1 MYKHPAID
9 YLRYL
14 PTLFC
19 PGCGI
24 GIIMHAR
31 IEAVKELGIPR
42 EKLVNVS
49 GIGCS
54 GRIPQHI
61 LTDGVHTVHGRA
73 IAVATAIK
81 LARPDL
87 YVTVR
92 TGDGDNLAIGGNHF
106 IHAARRNID
115 LLVIMVNNRNYGMT
129 GGQLAP
135 TTPHGASTTTTP
147 YGNLEDPF
155 NAVKLAASAG
165 ATYVARRTVAH
176 FIQLKNSI
184 KKGLSRKGFS
194 FIEVISPCT
203 SRFIRRN
210 KANYK
215 DFFNDLRM
223 KSEIKY
229 HIDPSEAVI
238 DRDPKTRRFK
248 KIIVGEFVEIDRPS
262 YVERYEEYRK
272 RAMEEK
278 KRSGT
283 DPLIIF
289 QAKRLLIIAQKITR
303 A

>member
-1 MYKHPAID
+1 MNYAHPAID
-9 YLRYL
+9 FLRKEGL

-54 GRIPQHI
+54 GRVPQHL
-61 LTDGVHTVHGRA
+61 LTDGVHTIHGRA

-81 LARPDL
+81 LVRPDL
-87 YVTVR
+87 YITVR

-135 TTPHGASTTTTP
+135 TTPMRSKTTTTP
-147 YGNLEDPF
+147 YGNPEEPF
-155 NAVKLAASAG
+155 NAVALAAAAG
-165 ATYVARRTVAH
+165 ANYVARRTVAH

-184 KKGLSRKGFS
+184 KKGLTKKGFA

-210 KANYK
+210 RIDYLK
-215 DFFNDLRM
+215 FFDELRM
-223 KSEIKY
+223 KSVFKH
-229 HIDPSEAVI
+229 HINPEEAVI
-238 DRDPKTRRFK
+238 ERDPKEGIK
-248 KIIVGEFVEIDRPS
+248 KLVVGEFVERDK
-262 YVERYEEYRK
+262 E
-272 RAMEEK
+272 
-278 KRSGT
+278 
-283 DPLIIF
+283 DF
-289 QAKRLLIIAQKITR
+289 ITR
-303 A
+303 YNKIREKILKK